1 VVAADAGVFDCGL
14 MLRVFGFRDAGS
26 PADGMRR
33 VNLEHLVM
41 LPWTRARTALAD
53 RPLRLRVLTPPYPA
67 IGVGELRL
75 LRVLALSGAHDG
87 AFELTCGYDGY
98 DKL

>member
-1 VVAADAGVFDCGL
+1 
-14 MLRVFGFRDAGS
+14 
-26 PADGMRR
+26 
-33 VNLEHLVM
+33 
-41 LPWTRARTALAD
+41 
-53 RPLRLRVLTPPYPA
+53 VLTPPYPA

-75 LRVLALSGAHDG
+75 LRVLALTGAHDG